1 MTVVSAES
9 TGAAHPEHGAA
20 LLDAENVSIAFQGVK
35 ALDDLS
41 FCVEEGGVTA
51 VIGPN
56 GAGKST
62 LFNCITGL
70 YRFSGTITLD
80 GHGIEALPPYQ
91 RIRLGLS
98 RTFQT
103 PTLIDDASVIDNV
116 MFGAFHR
123 TRSGMLASALRLP
136 LVAREEREAR
146 SEAHQLLESLGASEL
161 ARIPI
166 VHGLPH
172 RDRRLVEIA
181 RALMARPR
189 LLLLDEPA
197 AGSSHDEA
205 TELLDAITSHCV
217 DENVTILL
225 VEHNVPLVMRVARKI
240 VVLNFGVCL
249 AQGAPEEIRAN
260 PAVVEAYLGAD
271 NAHKPEVGL

>member
-1 MTVVSAES
+1 MTVASAES
-9 TGAAHPEHGAA
+9 SGVVHPEHGTA
-20 LLDAENVSIAFQGVK
+20 LLDAVDVSVAFQGVK
-35 ALDDLS
+35 ALDGVS
-41 FCVEEGGVTA
+41 FRVEEGGVTA

-70 YRFSGTITLD
+70 YRFSGTIALD
-80 GHGIEALPPYQ
+80 GHRIEALAPYG

-103 PTLIDDASVIDNV
+103 PTLVDDASVIDNV

-146 SEAHQLLESLGASEL
+146 SEARQLLESLGASEL

-166 VHGLPH
+166 VRGLPH

-181 RALMARPR
+181 RALMAHPR

-197 AGSSHDEA
+197 AGSGHDEA
-205 TELLDAITSHCV
+205 IALLDAVTMQCA
-217 DENVTILL
+217 DAKVTILL
-225 VEHNVPLVMRVARKI
+225 VEHNVPLVMRVARKV
-240 VVLNFGVCL
+240 VVLNFGLCL
-249 AQGAPEEIRAN
+249 AQGTPEEIRAD
-260 PAVVEAYLGAD
+260 PAVIEAYLGAD
-271 NAHKPEVGL
+271 G